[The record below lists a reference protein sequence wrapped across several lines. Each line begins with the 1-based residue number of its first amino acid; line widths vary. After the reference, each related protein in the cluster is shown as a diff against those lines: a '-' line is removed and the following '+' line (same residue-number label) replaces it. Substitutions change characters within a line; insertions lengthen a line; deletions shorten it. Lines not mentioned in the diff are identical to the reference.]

1 MSAPLTDE
9 EKRRQISV
17 RGVASLEGVDESNSM
32 ANALAPSSL
41 AGDGSSGIFAW
52 AT

>member
-17 RGVASLEGVDESNSM
+17 RGVASLEGVDDLKSGES
-32 ANALAPSSL
+32 
-41 AGDGSSGIFAW
+41 
-52 AT
+52 